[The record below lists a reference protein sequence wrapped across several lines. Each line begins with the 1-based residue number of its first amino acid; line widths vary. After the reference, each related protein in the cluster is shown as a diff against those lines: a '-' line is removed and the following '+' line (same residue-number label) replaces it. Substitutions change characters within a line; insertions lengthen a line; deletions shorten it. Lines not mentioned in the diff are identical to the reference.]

1 MVVLINTLLSPPK
14 LTYIQLFSNESPLHE
29 FLKCRSIVLLYP
41 KHLLQNHT
49 HLLLQ
54 FTATL
59 LPKVEIYFPQHFIY
73 SHSHWVHVI
82 FESICQRFFYETF
95 WVVVEFSQHG
105 RAIVRTSYK
114 SIGASSSIAAKP
126 EICDFELES
135 WAKDD
140 NVSRFDVRMY

>member
-1 MVVLINTLLSPPK
+1 MVVLINAFLSSPNF
-14 LTYIQLFSNESPLHE
+14 TYIQLFSDELPLHE
-29 FLKCRSIVLLYP
+29 FLKCRSIFLLYP

-54 FTATL
+54 SPAAL
-59 LPKVEIYFPQHFIY
+59 LSKVEIYFPQHFI
-73 SHSHWVHVI
+73 HSHPHRVNII
-82 FESICQRFFYETF
+82 FEGICQRFFCETF
-95 WVVVEFSQHG
+95 WVVIEFPQHR

-114 SIGASSSIAAKP
+114 SIGAPSSIAAEP